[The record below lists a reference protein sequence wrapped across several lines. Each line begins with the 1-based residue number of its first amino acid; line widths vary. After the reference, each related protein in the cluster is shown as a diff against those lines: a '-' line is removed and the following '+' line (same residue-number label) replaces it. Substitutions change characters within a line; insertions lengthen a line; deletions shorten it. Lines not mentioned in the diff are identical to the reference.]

1 MRFEVLVEVKM
12 SVLVIY
18 VVTCLNLWL
27 VTNVSE
33 EHTVFIFR
41 SEDEMYVGI
50 QHVCWQSRRYK
61 GAGPGAK
68 ESVVVSPC

>member
-50 QHVCWQSRRYK
+50 QHVC
-61 GAGPGAK
+61 
-68 ESVVVSPC
+68 